1 MGKKTQKKAAKALE
15 EVDAAVVEG
24 VEPYAETQLVR
35 AISLLSEV
43 GDQPPMRTLC
53 AATIAAGLAG
63 GNARLTRA
71 GIRMLAA
78 HTVATLAKDALKV
91 RIDRSRPRKD
101 RNHGLKP
108 GRSTGKEDTSF
119 PSGHSAGAIAVAR
132 AYARE
137 YPEHRH
143 FALAAA
149 GAVALAQIPRCA
161 HYPTD
166 VGVGLAVGLVSE
178 ALVELPLDP
187 LFQSLPTAD
196 WLPEAFRLSDE
207 DEEE

>member
-1 MGKKTQKKAAKALE
+1 MGKKKQKKAAKALE
-15 EVDAAVVEG
+15 TVDAAVVES
-24 VEPYAETQLVR
+24 VEPYSETALVR

-71 GIRMLAA
+71 GIRMLVA
-78 HTVATLAKDALKV
+78 HTFATIAKDALKV

-108 GRSTGKEDTSF
+108 GRSTDKEDTSF
-119 PSGHSAGAIAVAR
+119 PSGHSAGALAVAR

-137 YPEHRH
+137 YPEHRNA
-143 FALAAA
+143 ALAAA

-166 VGVGLAVGLVSE
+166 VGVGLAVGLISE

-187 LFQSLPTAD
+187 LLQSLPTAD
-196 WLPEAFRLSDE
+196 WLSEAFQLSGE